1 MSEGASARLVWTR
14 PDGAEVTFLLD
25 GAAVEIGR
33 DPQSPVCIDEPLVS
47 RCHARIERRE
57 GTWLLRDLESTNFTR
72 VNGERIRREHEL
84 ADGDEVHFA
93 RARCVFRLEGGGPA
107 ATS

>member
-1 MSEGASARLVWTR
+1 VSAAAAARLVWTR
-14 PDGAEVTFLLD
+14 PDGAEVAFALD

-33 DPQSPVCIDEPLVS
+33 DPDRPVCIDEPLVS
-47 RCHARIERRE
+47 RLHARIERRD
-57 GTWLLRDLESTNFTR
+57 GAWILCDLDSTNFTR

-93 RARCVFRLEGGGPA
+93 RARCVFRLDGGGPTP
-107 ATS
+107 TS